1 MKTTLI
7 TPAEVLALAFPST
20 ECQREEL
27 VGETMIETARIRWLE
42 PVLGALCAVLEE
54 ERYKDFTDEYIKPA
68 LAYYVR
74 YLALAEC
81 SAHVATFGVVQGYT
95 AYAKTAP
102 QETLTLLRKQARSLA
117 DTLLNK
123 AVAHVENDPERFPEY
138 DPEQNVGK
146 RVLFK
151 GGFIL

>member
-7 TPAEVLALAFPST
+7 TPAEVLALAFPPT

-27 VGETMIETARIRWLE
+27 VGTAVIEAARIRWLE
-42 PVLGALCAVLEE
+42 PVLGPLCTVLEE
-54 ERYKDFTDEYIKPA
+54 ERYRNFTDEYIKPA

-74 YLALAEC
+74 YLVLAEC
-81 SAHVATFGVVQGYT
+81 SAHVATFGVVQGHT

-102 QETLTLLRKQARSLA
+102 QETLALLRKQARSLA

-123 AVAHVENDPERFPEY
+123 AVAHVEDHPEQFPEY